1 MGATPEE
8 FPGQGLP
15 EPEPFSPSVFLDL
28 PPTPSEEDAADSTDD
43 LALPF
48 ISRMLMEEDIDD
60 KFFYHYHDH
69 PALLQA
75 QQSYAQILSDAAT
88 AAADSFTT
96 NTNGSGACT
105 LTSSPDAPAFAY
117 ATWPYDPVEL
127 SQQLLSSPRSG
138 MGAGIDDFAA
148 DGGNQLLLPQQ
159 DTGSNSEEFLDTTV
173 ETTTTA
179 TCSLSPTG
187 DGEHDAL
194 DSTFFNG
201 RNRVDMDM
209 LNQAFHR
216 GMEEAKKF
224 LPIDNYNI
232 LVNETRG
239 SKLSQTFRPPF
250 E

>member
-1 MGATPEE
+1 MGSTPEE
-8 FPGQGLP
+8 FPGQGPL
-15 EPEPFSPSVFLDL
+15 EAEPFSPSVFLDL

-48 ISRMLMEEDIDD
+48 ISRMLMEDIDD

-75 QQSYAQILSDAAT
+75 QQPYAQILSDAAS

-105 LTSSPDAPAFAY
+105 LTPSPDAPAFAN
-117 ATWPYDPVEL
+117 AAWPYDPVEL
-127 SQQLLSSPRSG
+127 SQQLLSSPRRG
-138 MGAGIDDFAA
+138 MGAGIDDFTA

-159 DTGSNSEEFLDTTV
+159 DARNHSAEFLDGAE
-173 ETTTTA
+173 ETTTT
-179 TCSLSPTG
+179 TTWEL
-187 DGEHDAL
+187 DAVS
-194 DSTFFNG
+194 STFFSG
-201 RNRVDMDM
+201 RSRVDMDM

-224 LPIDNYNI
+224 LPIDNNNI
-232 LVNETRG
+232 L
-239 SKLSQTFRPPF
+239 LSSLEAVVICRKPVPQTI
-250 E
+250 

>member
-1 MGATPEE
+1 
-8 FPGQGLP
+8 
-15 EPEPFSPSVFLDL
+15 
-28 PPTPSEEDAADSTDD
+28 
-43 LALPF
+43 
-48 ISRMLMEEDIDD
+48 MLMEEDIDD

-194 DSTFFNG
+194 ASTFFNG